1 MMTSGLDPR
10 PPCTLL
16 RLSTRPSREKL
27 GAARRSAGRSGDDEG
42 VTRPAGAVRPGVRA
56 AGAVRRCAAARLR
69 LPAGPLRRHR
79 PGRGPHG
86 RVIPG
91 RRARGPQAGR
101 ARSVDPVADR
111 GLPGTSLPTTGG
123 GPSGSSAGCAGWTAS
138 RRASMTRWRRPS
150 TGSALARCSADS
162 ARTIGPRSRC
172 ATSTGCRCRR
182 HENQQVSK
190 PPAAQATDRDRSG
203 QCGGGGT
210 AWPRPSRAA
219 CRARSARLVRSCTS
233 CGTGSSRPAIGS
245 VAAYTLAR
253 QDSLGSCS
261 MCPLGVQPDVA
272 DTG

>member
-1 MMTSGLDPR
+1 MTSGLDPR

-27 GAARRSAGRSGDDEG
+27 GAARRSAGRPDDDEG
-42 VTRPAGAVRPGVRA
+42 VTHPRVR
-56 AGAVRRCAAARLR
+56 L
-69 LPAGPLRRHR
+69 
-79 PGRGPHG
+79 
-86 RVIPG
+86 
-91 RRARGPQAGR
+91 
-101 ARSVDPVADR
+101 
-111 GLPGTSLPTTGG
+111 GTSSPTTGG

-210 AWPRPSRAA
+210 AWLRPSRAA